1 MSINDWKKE
10 MQELVKD
17 FQFHP
22 NAGDLERLKELVA
35 EAERIA
41 EGAAKLVEGL

>member
-1 MSINDWKKE
+1 MYISDWKKE

-22 NAGDLERLKELVA
+22 SAGDLERLKELVI
-35 EAERIA
+35 EAEKIA
-41 EGAAKLVEGL
+41 AGAAKLAEDI